1 VTVEQRERGQAW
13 TSNQNAE
20 TLNLNPNGSV
30 KEAKHQH
37 HVITHDDGAATCV
50 SIDDMDLDPRQVP
63 RIPVSFGKFQSCS
76 ATKKTS
82 PSGICPCLKCFRPD
96 CVLATTREQAR
107 QEMLRQLPP
116 LPSTTGQH
124 LGQEMAATT

>member
-1 VTVEQRERGQAW
+1 MDIRPKR
-13 TSNQNAE
+13 S

-63 RIPVSFGKFQSCS
+63 LI
-76 ATKKTS
+76 S
-82 PSGICPCLKCFRPD
+82 PLHRS
-96 CVLATTREQAR
+96 
-107 QEMLRQLPP
+107 LRQLLP
-116 LPSTTGQH
+116 LLYVCMFARTCASKH
-124 LGQEMAATT
+124 I

>member
-1 VTVEQRERGQAW
+1 MDIKPKR
-13 TSNQNAE
+13 S

-63 RIPVSFGKFQSCS
+63 RIPVNFGKYRSCS
-76 ATKKTS
+76 ATKNLS
-82 PSGICPCLKCFRPD
+82 
-96 CVLATTREQAR
+96 
-107 QEMLRQLPP
+107 LRP
-116 LPSTTGQH
+116 LPVFQVFSS
-124 LGQEMAATT
+124 